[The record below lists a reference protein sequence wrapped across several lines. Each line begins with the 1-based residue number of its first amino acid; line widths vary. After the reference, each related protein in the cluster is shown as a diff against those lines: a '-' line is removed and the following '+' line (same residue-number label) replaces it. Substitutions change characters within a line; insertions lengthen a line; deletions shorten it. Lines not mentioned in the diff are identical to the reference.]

1 MPAGIPHEFHG
12 KKKKKADLY
21 VTMIGA
27 WTQLGSRAR
36 ALTSTGNDRMKL
48 SEKWRSDAI
57 KNSFPD
63 LPLILRLPKKLRK
76 FWSMTHEF

>member
-27 WTQLGSRAR
+27 WTQLGSRVR
-36 ALTSTGNDRMKL
+36 ALTSTGNDRMK
-48 SEKWRSDAI
+48 
-57 KNSFPD
+57 D
-63 LPLILRLPKKLRK
+63 LMR
-76 FWSMTHEF
+76 